1 MRSQMK
7 WGLFFIAVGAI
18 IPLVGFPYTL
28 LYAVPLI
35 LIGIGLVVF
44 TERITVYVPLM
55 VFEK

>member
-1 MRSQMK
+1 MK